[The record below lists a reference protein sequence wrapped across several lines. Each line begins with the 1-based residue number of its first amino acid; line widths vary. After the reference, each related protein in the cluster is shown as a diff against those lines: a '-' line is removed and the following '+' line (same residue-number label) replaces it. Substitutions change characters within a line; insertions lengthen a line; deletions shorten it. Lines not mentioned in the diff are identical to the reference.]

1 MYKLKV
7 DWLFYSQ
14 STCTLPTSLDTMT
27 CLEMLGSGLR
37 TTSMDW
43 TVTAATG
50 IMTTSPPP
58 ALMVDITLFWWA
70 LENTC
75 TWFYLRRVKA
85 FRKSVRLPWFYCRCL
100 IFHKYLSRDLV
111 VLYQIATI
119 NLFVKIK
126 LHWVQNFLKN
136 KNKILKSERVA
147 SCHFNSLCL
156 TRKTYSIFNL
166 LNFRVV
172 LGSLL
177 GMKHLSLPDLP
188 SEDISFSMLD
198 SESLDLYN

>member
-1 MYKLKV
+1 MVKWEKVCMLYLIFPKFDPWNYKISTFFGQTRVMYMLKV

-27 CLEMLGSGLR
+27 CLEMLGSGPR

-100 IFHKYLSRDLV
+100 IFH
-111 VLYQIATI
+111 
-119 NLFVKIK
+119 
-126 LHWVQNFLKN
+126 
-136 KNKILKSERVA
+136 
-147 SCHFNSLCL
+147 
-156 TRKTYSIFNL
+156 
-166 LNFRVV
+166 
-172 LGSLL
+172 
-177 GMKHLSLPDLP
+177 
-188 SEDISFSMLD
+188 
-198 SESLDLYN
+198 